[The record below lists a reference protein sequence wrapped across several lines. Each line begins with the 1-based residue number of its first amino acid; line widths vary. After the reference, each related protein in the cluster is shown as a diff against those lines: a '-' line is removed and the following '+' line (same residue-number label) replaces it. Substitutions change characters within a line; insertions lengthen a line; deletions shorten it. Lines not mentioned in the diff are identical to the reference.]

1 MGRETEVVMH
11 VIGRFSAI
19 IAGAFALTA
28 IGAAIAARAMK
39 VRIIPVDSADAP
51 EVTLRAIFEPI
62 QFRSTSTMFRG
73 GTLDC
78 WFGGGLIDLRDAI
91 LDPDG
96 ARLEIRGIFGGGQ
109 ILVPESWRVTTNV
122 VGVGGIGDS
131 RSQTQRPVTAPLLVI
146 DGTVLFGGF
155 GITSELSE
163 EAVTAIADA
172 VARRKGRSEA
182 MAPDPEPAP
191 VV

>member
-1 MGRETEVVMH
+1 MH
-11 VIGRFSAI
+11 VIGRVSAI
-19 IAGAFALTA
+19 LTGAFALTA

-39 VRIIPVDSADAP
+39 ERIVPVDSPDAP

-62 QFRSTSTMFRG
+62 QFRSTSPMFRG

-91 LDPDG
+91 LDPGG

-122 VGVGGIGDS
+122 VGIGGIGDG
-131 RSQTQRPVTAPLLVI
+131 RSQLQRPVTAPLLVV

-163 EAVTAIADA
+163 EAVTAITDA
-172 VARRKGRSEA
+172 VARRKGRSETV
-182 MAPDPEPAP
+182 APDPEPAP
-191 VV
+191 VA

>member
-1 MGRETEVVMH
+1 MN
-11 VIGRFSAI
+11 VIGRLTAI
-19 IAGAFALTA
+19 LTGAFALTA
-28 IGAAIAARAMK
+28 IGAAIAARSMK
-39 VRIIPVDSADAP
+39 ERIIPVDSPDAP

-78 WFGGGLIDLRDAI
+78 WFGGGLIDLRDTI
-91 LDPDG
+91 LDPGG

-122 VGVGGIGDS
+122 VGVGGIGDA
-131 RSQTQRPVTAPLLVI
+131 RSQLERPVTAPLLVI

-163 EAVTAIADA
+163 ETVSAVADA
-172 VARRKGRSEA
+172 VARRKGRSETV
-182 MAPDPEPAP
+182 APDPEPAP
-191 VV
+191 VI

>member
-1 MGRETEVVMH
+1 MN
-11 VIGRFSAI
+11 VIGRLTAI
-19 IAGAFALTA
+19 LTGAFALTA
-28 IGAAIAARAMK
+28 IGAAIAARVMK
-39 VRIIPVDSADAP
+39 ERIIPVDSPDAP

-91 LDPDG
+91 LDPGG

-122 VGVGGIGDS
+122 VGVGGIGDG
-131 RSQTQRPVTAPLLVI
+131 RSQLQRPVTAPLLVI

-163 EAVTAIADA
+163 EEASAVADA
-172 VARRKGRSEA
+172 VARRKGRSETVA
-182 MAPDPEPAP
+182 TGSEPAP